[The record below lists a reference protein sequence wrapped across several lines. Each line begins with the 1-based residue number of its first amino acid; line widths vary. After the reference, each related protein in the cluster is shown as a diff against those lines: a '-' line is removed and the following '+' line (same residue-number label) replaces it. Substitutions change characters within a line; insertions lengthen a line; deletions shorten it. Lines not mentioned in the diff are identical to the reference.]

1 MMTTRVTP
9 YVEVD
14 GLRATPEQLAAAA
27 LDGYGH
33 FTAMQVRG
41 HRVRGLELHLSR
53 LAAAHLEMFGA
64 DLDGGVVRERVRHAL
79 GASTGTG
86 DASVRVYLR
95 HLDDQ
100 PSVMVTVRPPGGMPA
115 ELWRLR
121 AVPYQRAVAH
131 VKHLG
136 DFGQEYF
143 RRQASRD
150 GFDEAL
156 LTSADGVI
164 AEGSITNIG
173 FFDGTDVVW
182 PDAPM
187 LAGITMQIL
196 QARIGEFGLTSRRAV
211 VRLADVK
218 SFAGAFVTNARGIA
232 PVARIDGIV
241 LPVDTDR
248 MTTLTKAYACAGWD
262 RI

>member
-1 MMTTRVTP
+1 MSTPRVGA

-33 FTAMQVRG
+33 FTAMQVRR
-41 HRVRGLELHLSR
+41 HRVRGLELHLAR

-64 DLDGGVVRERVRHAL
+64 DLDGGGVRERVRHAL
-79 GASTGTG
+79 GAGTG

-95 HLDDQ
+95 HLDSQ
-100 PSVMVTVRPPGGMPA
+100 PSVMVTVRPPGDMPA
-115 ELWRLR
+115 GPWRLR

-136 DFGQEYF
+136 DFGQEYY
-143 RRQASRD
+143 RRQVSRD

-156 LTSADGVI
+156 LTGADGVI

-173 FFDGTDVVW
+173 FFDSTGVVW

-218 SFAGAFVTNARGIA
+218 SFAGAFVTSARGIA
-232 PVARIDGIV
+232 PVAGIDGTV
-241 LPVDTDR
+241 LPVDAGR
-248 MTTLTKAYACAGWD
+248 IMTLTKAYACAGWD